1 MPENSGDDLFNLDMS
16 FDGPIRSKMFSVAKK
31 PLGSLLCL
39 DKYNKVY
46 ARIMDPDLSGG
57 RKPDF
62 IQRAL
67 EELGVGCI
75 LTDEDLK
82 KIPAEG
88 PLMVVANHP
97 FGIIEGLLLI
107 RAIRSV
113 RPDVR
118 IMANGLLNI
127 IPEMRE
133 YVIPVD
139 PFGNRDSWTKNLSG
153 LKEAIRHIKGGGV
166 MGVFPAGEV
175 ASLRLRKRMVAD
187 PEWSPT
193 VAGIIRKTKAS
204 VLPLYFR
211 GRNSALFHFMGMI
224 HPRLRTALL
233 PRENLRQ
240 GSRDVSMFVGNPIP
254 FKKLAR
260 FKSNEEIID
269 YLRFRTY
276 VLKNR
281 ESGSEIKA
289 VHVKD
294 QHKPIAEQKPVESF
308 IKEIESL
315 PEENFLVESA
325 PFIVFEAGADQIPNI
340 LHEIGRLREETFRPV
355 GEGTGDPLDLDRFDQ
370 TYRHLV
376 LWNKETQELAGAY
389 RFGQTDKIIAREG
402 VKGLYTSTLFSIKR
416 KLLRNISPAMEMG
429 RSFVRVE
436 YQKSY
441 QPLSLLWRGIG
452 EYVTRNPCYRNLF
465 GCVSVSSDYTALSRE
480 LIIEFLERHSFLP
493 ELSALVKPK
502 KPPKKKQVKRI
513 DLKVP
518 KSAFD
523 DPTDISSMVGDLES
537 DKSIP
542 VLLKQYLKLGGK
554 VMAFNVDPNFGNCM
568 DGLLLVDLANTEPKI
583 LGRFMGGLDKAL
595 AFHAHHKALASGG
608 SNFGNGF

>member
-1 MPENSGDDLFNLDMS
+1 MPVNSGDDLFNLDMS
-16 FDGPIRSKMFSVAKK
+16 FDGPIRNKMFSVAKK

-46 ARIMDPDLSGG
+46 ARIIDPRLSGG
-57 RKPDF
+57 KKPDF

-67 EELGVGCI
+67 EELGVGCV

-82 KIPAEG
+82 KIPSEG

-107 RAIRSV
+107 RAVRKVRS
-113 RPDVR
+113 DVK

-139 PFGNRDSWTKNLSG
+139 PFGNQDSWTKNLSG
-153 LKEAIRHIKGGGV
+153 LKEAIRHIKKGGV

-211 GRNSALFHFMGMI
+211 GKNSALFHVLGMI
-224 HPRLRTALL
+224 HPRLRTAML

-240 GSRDVSMFVGNPIP
+240 GSRAVEMFVGNPIP
-254 FKKLAR
+254 FKKLAG
-260 FKSNEEIID
+260 FNSNEEIID

-281 ESGSEIKA
+281 DSGNGSKSLHA
-289 VHVKD
+289 KD
-294 QHKPIAEQKPVESF
+294 QHKPIAAQKPVESF
-308 IKEIESL
+308 LSEIESL
-315 PEENFLVESA
+315 PEESFLVESA

-376 LWNKETQELAGAY
+376 LWNKEKRELAGAY

-402 VKGLYTSTLFSIKR
+402 VKGLYTSTLFSLKP
-416 KLLRNISPAMEMG
+416 KLLRNISPALEMG
-429 RSFVRVE
+429 RSFVRSE

-452 EYVTRNPCYRNLF
+452 EYVIRNPRYRNLF

-480 LIIEFLERHSFLP
+480 LIVEFLERHSFLP

-518 KSAFD
+518 KTAFD
-523 DPTDISSMVGDLES
+523 DPTDISSLVGDLEI

-568 DGLLLVDLANTEPKI
+568 DGLLLVDLAYTEPKI
-583 LGRFMGGLDKAL
+583 LGRFVGGLDRAL
-595 AFHAHHKALASGG
+595 AFHAHHEKIASGG
-608 SNFGNGF
+608 SGSDTTS